1 MLRKC
6 KSQVNLMYICT
17 ITLKQK
23 TMRTMM
29 IIVACLFG
37 GILFAQ
43 EKANVEYVK
52 QGDLV
57 KGVFFYDNGV
67 IQQEGTYKNGK
78 LHGQWVS
85 YDRDGKKN
93 AVAFYHK
100 GDKTGKWFFWR
111 QDKLIEVDY
120 TRNDIASVQTY
131 TNGDAETY
139 VTEN

>member
-1 MLRKC
+1 
-6 KSQVNLMYICT
+6 
-17 ITLKQK
+17 
-23 TMRTMM
+23 MRTMM

>member
-1 MLRKC
+1 MLCKC
-6 KSQVNLMYICT
+6 KLEVNMLYICT
-17 ITLKQK
+17 LTLKDK

-29 IIVACLFG
+29 IIAACLFG

-57 KGVFFYDNGV
+57 KGIFYYDNGV
-67 IQQEGTYKNGK
+67 IEQEGTYKNGK

-85 YDRDGKKN
+85 YDKDGKKN

-100 GDKTGKWFFWR
+100 GNKTGKWFFWR
-111 QDKLIEVDY
+111 QDKLIEVDFNK
-120 TRNDIASVQTY
+120 NDIANVKTY
-131 TNGDAETY
+131 TNENIY
-139 VTEN
+139 VSDEL

>member
-1 MLRKC
+1 ML
-6 KSQVNLMYICT
+6 YICT
-17 ITLKQK
+17 LTLKDK

-29 IIVACLFG
+29 IIAACLFG

-57 KGVFFYDNGV
+57 KGIFYYDNGV
-67 IQQEGTYKNGK
+67 IEQEGTYKNGK

-85 YDRDGKKN
+85 YDKDGKKN

-100 GDKTGKWFFWR
+100 GNKTGKWFFWR
-111 QDKLIEVDY
+111 QDKLIEVDFNK
-120 TRNDIASVQTY
+120 NDIANVKTY
-131 TNGDAETY
+131 TNENIY
-139 VTEN
+139 VSDEL